1 MDNLIS
7 IFAAFFVAV
16 AEIIICFVALL
27 SFDRGQSDKNTATTK
42 DLEPCAIRYRSEGD
56 SWIDFVVF
64 VSKQDAA
71 QVRKLIEGAMDSFW
85 NDDEYSDIPYGDIV
99 EMAIEEA
106 GFPYAIAYNP
116 IPEADDPE
124 KEWEDFVQGIKNTMG
139 LVVINGE

>member
-1 MDNLIS
+1 MENLIS
-7 IFAAFFVAV
+7 IFAAVGCIIVA
-16 AEIIICFVALL
+16 IIIWIVILMIL
-27 SFDRGQSDKNTATTK
+27 YSGQPDKNAATTK
-42 DLEPCAIRYRSEGD
+42 DLEPCAIRYRSEGN

-139 LVVINGE
+139 LVVINEE